1 MTHEEFMKIVRET
14 NEKNRHPERLT
25 EAERLCN
32 EIMTR
37 KKSKEE
43 YFKLEDEVKAFLRS
57 DASEEDKQMVRGYTE
72 SLVMIC
78 SAIREG
84 RLDI

>member
-14 NEKNRHPERLT
+14 NEKNRHPECWT

-32 EIMTR
+32 EIMIR

-43 YFKLEDEVKAFLRS
+43 YFKLEEEVKVFLKS
-57 DASEEDKQMVRGYTE
+57 DVSEEDKQMVRGYME